1 MYDDVTLQAEEG
13 TVVIAQNALEYTPR
27 GVAYYEVRY
36 VINIRHTRVLSLD
49 TRVLSLDTRVFS
61 H

>member
-27 GVAYYEVRY
+27 GFAYYEVRY
-36 VINIRHTRVLSLD
+36 VINIKPKPQILNRPCGIAYCEVCPKP
-49 TRVLSLDTRVFS
+49 
-61 H
+61 